1 MIKHLSMFVKGF
13 PGAAN
18 QTHCFAHI
26 LNLVTKSILHQFEPQ
41 KKTRDSEAD
50 NVDNPT
56 KALAALTQELEV
68 EDSAELADNP
78 EEGLE
83 ALADTEFDADTELE
97 VNDNDNNGLGDKHD
111 GMSEQD
117 EAELEESL
125 VLIWLMLIKVNH
137 LKLSS
142 KIIL

>member
-1 MIKHLSMFVKGF
+1 MIEHLSTLVKGF
-13 PGAAN
+13 SGAAN
-18 QTHCFAHI
+18 QTCCFAHI
-26 LNLVTKSILHQFEPQ
+26 LNLIAKSILCQFEPQ

-56 KALAALTQELEV
+56 KTLAALTQELELK
-68 EDSAELADNP
+68 DSAELADNP

-83 ALADTEFDADTELE
+83 ALADTELNADTELE
-97 VNDNDNNGLGDKHD
+97 VNNDDNDGLGDEHD

-125 VLIWLMLIKVNH
+125 VPIWSMLTKVNH